1 MNVIEDD
8 SVFILYTTKR
18 EDNCQNGQALPKWVL
33 SFSGS
38 HIMRKWF
45 FLLIVCLCPNTF
57 ANEITVS
64 VAASL
69 RNVFEALIAQYTA
82 QKPDQVIYLNSAGS
96 GTLLQQIRQGAPV
109 DVFASA
115 DLHTMRQAQA
125 EGLLA
130 NNTFILF
137 AGNDLVLATAK
148 KHPFYITQAE
158 DLKHKKINRI
168 ALGNPKSVPAGRYAI
183 MALQQADI
191 VDDLTD
197 KIIRTRDVRQ
207 ALDYIVRGE
216 VDVAFVYRTDVQLM
230 ADKVNIAYTF
240 RLPENVQYPIA
251 ILQDSQERLA
261 ARNFVDFIH
270 SPTGRDILQKQ
281 GFRLPELP
289 NGK

>member
-1 MNVIEDD
+1 M
-8 SVFILYTTKR
+8 KR
-18 EDNCQNGQALPKWVL
+18 
-33 SFSGS
+33 
-38 HIMRKWF
+38 WF
-45 FLLIVCLCPNTF
+45 FLLMVCLCQNIF
-57 ANEITVS
+57 ASEITVS

-82 QKPDQVIYLNSAGS
+82 QKPNQIIYLNSAGS

-130 NNTFILF
+130 NNTFTLF

-148 KHPFYITQAE
+148 KHPFHITQAE

-168 ALGNPKSVPAGRYAI
+168 ALGNPKIVPAGRYAI

-261 ARNFVDFIH
+261 ASNFVDFIH
-270 SPTGRDILQKQ
+270 SPVGRDILQKQ